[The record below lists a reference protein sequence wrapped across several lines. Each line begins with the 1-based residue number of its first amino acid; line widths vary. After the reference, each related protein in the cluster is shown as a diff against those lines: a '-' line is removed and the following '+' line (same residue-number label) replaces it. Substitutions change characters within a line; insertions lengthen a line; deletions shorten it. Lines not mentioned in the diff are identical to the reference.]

1 MNVSAVTSS
10 SPAAAALA
18 AMATQ
23 QAPAAGPNAG
33 LGQVTAAQR
42 HKAAQQFEAILVR
55 QLLSQSVGSMMGG
68 TGKTAGLMYG
78 DLMTNVLSENLT
90 SGKGL
95 GLGGMIEKQL
105 TPRSAAAH
113 PGPPIQRP

>member
-18 AMATQ
+18 SV
-23 QAPAAGPNAG
+23 AASQSPGASAG
-33 LGQVTAAQR
+33 EGQVTAAQR

-68 TGKTAGLMYG
+68 TGHTAGLMYG
-78 DLMTNVLSENLT
+78 DLMTNVLAENLT
-90 SGKGL
+90 AGKGL

-105 TPRSAAAH
+105 TPRTAATTAA
-113 PGPPIQRP
+113 PPVQRP

>member
-1 MNVSAVTSS
+1 MNVSAVSSS

-18 AMATQ
+18 SVAAP
-23 QAPAAGPNAG
+23 QAPAVNAG
-33 LGQVTAAQR
+33 AGQVTAAQR
-42 HKAAQQFEAILVR
+42 HRAAQQFEAILVR

-90 SGKGL
+90 AGKGL
-95 GLGGMIEKQL
+95 GLGSMIESQL
-105 TPRSAAAH
+105 TPRTPATHA
-113 PGPPIQRP
+113 GPPVQRP